1 MIIYL
6 IYSMISLGVLLLFY
20 HLFLEKERMHKVNRG
35 FLIFSLLFSFT
46 IPLIPIG
53 LIDLPTDQLNFFSQT
68 TVQESGSF
76 VMLDGDWVNADAESL
91 AANEEVPG
99 PQAYSYWMTVLL
111 VYLIV
116 SAGLFIRLIRI
127 IDRIQLKA
135 DRNEKRLLHGCE
147 IILLNENDVPYT
159 FFNQIFL
166 NKKSYLNGEIPE
178 EVIIHE
184 MTHAKQ
190 KHTLDVLLIESL
202 KILFWFNPLLYLYKK
217 AILLNHEFL
226 ADEAV
231 LSHGKSVKAYQN
243 ILLKTMLIRPAHSL
257 TSTLNYSLTKKRL
270 QMMTQSKSA
279 FRSVLKVLALMP
291 LLAAITLLPGC
302 DSTTTEASD
311 EVEVVD
317 EVSIE
322 ILNDEGL
329 LVNGNQMTLTELES
343 YLSDLPESPDLVR
356 MKVDPDAAFG
366 TVTDVQTVLRKYE
379 ALRINYSTT
388 GVEGSNELERV
399 TNEFLEAA
407 NRYMEI
413 EADPSNA
420 EELIQKYN
428 EVLELYEAIQSLETD
443 DPNSPPPPPLVPSP
457 EKRLDISGNLEISGD
472 LTLPPA
478 PPAPP
483 APVKEGDLMQIL
495 MNRQGMLLMNEE
507 PAELNDVRQNIK
519 KFVETSASTPSQ
531 AVIGIKTDPYTPYDQ
546 YNELLDEIRAA
557 YGELRNEAAQ
567 AQFGTSFSNLE
578 ENSSD
583 RETIR
588 ETYPMKLSIV
598 PPEKN

>member
-6 IYSMISLGVLLLFY
+6 IYSAISLGVLLLFY
-20 HLFLEKERMHKVNRG
+20 HLFLEKEKMHKVNRG

-46 IPLIPIG
+46 IPLIPVG
-53 LIDLPTDQLNFFSQT
+53 FIDMPISELTLFDQSKS
-68 TVQESGSF
+68 QESGSF
-76 VMLDGDWVNADAESL
+76 IALDGEWMNVDAESL
-91 AANEEVPG
+91 AVHDEASGSQV
-99 PQAYSYWMTVLL
+99 YFFWMTALL
-111 VYLIV
+111 VYVLV

-127 IDRIQLKA
+127 VHRIQLKA
-135 DRNEKRLLHGCE
+135 DRNNKRLLNGCE

-178 EVIIHE
+178 EVMIHE
-184 MTHAKQ
+184 MTHARQ
-190 KHTLDVLLIESL
+190 KHTLDILLVEFL

-231 LSHGKSVKAYQN
+231 LSQGKSVKEYQN
-243 ILLKTMLIRPAHSL
+243 ILLNTMLIRPVNSL

-302 DSTTTEASD
+302 DSTTTEVSD
-311 EVEVVD
+311 EVETVD
-317 EVSIE
+317 EVRIQIGE
-322 ILNDEGL
+322 NEDLI
-329 LVNGNQMTLTELES
+329 VNGNQMTLDELES
-343 YLSDLPESPDLVR
+343 YLSDLPESPGVVKLSLN
-356 MKVDPDAAFG
+356 PGAPFAFI
-366 TVTDVQTVLRKYE
+366 TDVQSLLRNYE
-379 ALRINYSTT
+379 AFRISYST
-388 GVEGSNELERV
+388 SNELERV

-413 EADPSNA
+413 EADPSNEDA
-420 EELIQKYN
+420 LNEKYN
-428 EVLELYEAIQSLETD
+428 EALELYEAIQAVETD

-457 EKRLDISGNLEISGD
+457 EKRLESPAD

-483 APVKEGDLMQIL
+483 SPVEEGDLMQIL
-495 MNRQGMLLMNEE
+495 MNSQGLLLMNEE

-519 KFVETSASTPSQ
+519 QFVEMSASSPSQ
-531 AVIGIKTDPYTPYDQ
+531 AVIGIKTDPETPYEQ
-546 YNELLDEIRAA
+546 FTELLDEIRAA
-557 YGELRNEAAQ
+557 YGEMRDGAAQ
-567 AQFGTSFSNLE
+567 TQFGTAFSNLE
-578 ENSSD
+578 ENSSES
-583 RETIR
+583 ETIR